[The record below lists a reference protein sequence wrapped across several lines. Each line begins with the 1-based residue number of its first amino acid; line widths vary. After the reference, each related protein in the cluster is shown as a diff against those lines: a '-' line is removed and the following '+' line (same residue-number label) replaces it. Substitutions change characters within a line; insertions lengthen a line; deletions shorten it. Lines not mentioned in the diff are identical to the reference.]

1 MKAKA
6 KAYEMNLCEGS
17 LWKKILLFSVP
28 LMFSNVL
35 QVVFNMSDVAV
46 VGKFAGPIAL
56 GAVGSTS
63 ILVTLFTGILL
74 GLSSGVN
81 ALTALYI
88 GSKNEKDVRET
99 VHTAA
104 ILCFLTGVLITLSGI
119 AFSRPILTA
128 MHTKEE
134 LIEDALIY
142 LRLYLLGM
150 PALGVFNFG
159 NSILSA
165 AGDTK
170 RPLYYLSLAGVL
182 NVLMN
187 LFFVIVC
194 RMDVAGVAIA
204 SILSQYFSA
213 VMILRILLRT
223 NECFGLRP
231 GFLRISSDKLRRILR
246 IGIPSALQYAIF
258 ALANLF
264 VQTGVNSFDHVMV
277 EGNSAASNADPLVYD
292 MMAAF
297 YTACSSFIAQNYGA
311 RKRDRIQKSYLIC
324 MLYSFLAGLI
334 LGVGIYLLRYP
345 FLSLFTDEQAVIDA
359 GVRRLSV
366 MALSYAVSAFMDN
379 TIAASRGLGRTA
391 LPTVMVILGSCV
403 FRIVWIYTVFAYF
416 GTIESLYL
424 LYVFS
429 WLITAIAE
437 ILYFVKVFRRTA
449 LHASE
454 PKTKRSNENAGKQI
468 I

>member
-6 KAYEMNLCEGS
+6 KSYEMDLCEGS
-17 LWKKILLFSVP
+17 LWKKIFLFSVP

-88 GSKNEKDVRET
+88 GSKNHRDVRET

-104 ILCFLTGVLITLSGI
+104 ILCFLAGVTITLLGI

-128 MHTKEE
+128 MHTKDE
-134 LIEDALIY
+134 LIEGALIY
-142 LRLYLLGM
+142 LRIYLLGM

-159 NSILSA
+159 NSVLSA
-165 AGDTK
+165 TGDTK

-194 RMDVAGVAIA
+194 HMDVAGVALA
-204 SILSQYFSA
+204 SILAQYFSA
-213 VMILRILLRT
+213 VMILVILLRT
-223 NECFGLRP
+223 KECFGLQLRS
-231 GFLRISSDKLRRILR
+231 LRIAPDKLKRIVR
-246 IGIPSALQYAIF
+246 IGIPSAFQYAVF

-277 EGNSAASNADPLVYD
+277 EGNSAAANADPLVYD

-311 RKRDRIQKSYLIC
+311 KKRDRIRKGYLIC
-324 MLYSFLAGLI
+324 MLYSFLVGLV

-345 FLSLFTDEQAVIDA
+345 FLALFTDESAVVDA
-359 GVRRLSV
+359 GIKRLSV
-366 MALSYAVSAFMDN
+366 MALSYSVSAFMDN
-379 TIAASRGLGRTA
+379 TIAASRGLGKTI
-391 LPTVMVILGSCV
+391 LPTIMVILGSCV
-403 FRIVWIYTVFAYF
+403 FRIIWIYTVFAYF

-429 WLITAIAE
+429 WFLTAVAQMV
-437 ILYFVKVFRRTA
+437 YFIKVFRRIRM
-449 LHASE
+449 E
-454 PKTKRSNENAGKQI
+454 
-468 I
+468 